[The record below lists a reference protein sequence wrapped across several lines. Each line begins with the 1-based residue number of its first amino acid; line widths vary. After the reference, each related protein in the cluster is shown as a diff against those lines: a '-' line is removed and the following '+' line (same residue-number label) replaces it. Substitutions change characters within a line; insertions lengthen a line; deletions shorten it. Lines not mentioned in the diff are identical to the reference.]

1 MAAGDLAAAGDIEHE
16 KVGEENTDKEN
27 RGEEMKVIETAD
39 DRGDA
44 HHPWIGGRSRRHSSD
59 SASSGCSDSS
69 SLCSSGLSRSFNSG
83 DCTSRVAFGS
93 SGAALTRENVQLL
106 QQSLEENARH
116 GLGKEGSSINR
127 RQSLS
132 DAVAYWKNVC
142 RDAPGCQ
149 AVSYLSPRRHVR
161 GSKTPEEKTAVV
173 VETEVATGQSDTR
186 MVVTPKAATMLARSK
201 SAPLQIEPPL
211 DIVHDATYPVRV
223 IDLMPQAME
232 GVVPLGRDM
241 SENVAPTQSMPARPA
256 LKHIPAGVP
265 RNITEGACEE
275 HRLLA
280 QAGLLN
286 VLTLQIPNSKQVSK
300 GRMVSEYA
308 TVDDP
313 KNAIPE
319 VCTANTPHAG
329 QTSHVGKETDPR
341 STGASLKQ
349 GLPTTVAIESPLHA
363 GKAAKSVFRNELT
376 VILPTV
382 PFSSVVSDSL
392 NDTVTPQPNQEN
404 HQCDSIIAKLANRSV
419 SFDLNSLPK
428 SISLSVVREAKSPLP
443 CIRRASE
450 SHVFIKSM
458 LEASNPDT
466 FDNPANEFRRNGSFA
481 EYSGDAAHLYELA
494 HLRLPTTR
502 HGGNN
507 DPSENL
513 STTSGK
519 PSTDVAYGN
528 HQETGITSFQW
539 RPRAYIGKQFGTW
552 EGVLPFQLPSVH
564 RSVRSPN
571 SKVVPFNEDNFS
583 QDVCDESGY
592 VDGCVDFS
600 TSQEQRWSF
609 SRMIKKELSRTE
621 KQLHHPRSESLDTTA
636 SLFGSSKASV
646 IDSFAD
652 DVIFDQPSEAMPLVA
667 DKLETVPELDNDTN
681 WNNDPAS
688 GDGNDITKCTALS
701 QLRRMPELATPL
713 DEDAKTVGELLSASH
728 VDVQKIPHHP
738 LMSDDRR
745 MFRAI
750 AKSAAATEAVMSRHC
765 LQERP
770 IHANVRDIVETFYEL
785 NAELARGNPPKM
797 CAGQL

>member
-16 KVGEENTDKEN
+16 KVGEENIDKEN
-27 RGEEMKVIETAD
+27 YGDQAKVIETAD
-39 DRGDA
+39 DRGDG
-44 HHPWIGGRSRRHSSD
+44 HQPWIGGRSRRHSAD
-59 SASSGCSDSS
+59 TTSSSCSDSS

-106 QQSLEENARH
+106 QQSLEESARQ
-116 GLGKEGSSINR
+116 GMGKEGVTINR

-132 DAVAYWKNVC
+132 DAVANWKNVC

-149 AVSYLSPRRHVR
+149 AVSYLTPRRRVC
-161 GSKTPEEKTAVV
+161 GSKTPEEKTVVV
-173 VETEVATGQSDTR
+173 VETEVATGKSDTR

-201 SAPLQIEPPL
+201 SAPLQIEPLL

-232 GVVPLGRDM
+232 GVVPLRTDM

-286 VLTLQIPNSKQVSK
+286 VLTLQIPNSKPVSK
-300 GRMVSEYA
+300 GRMVTDYA

-319 VCTANTPHAG
+319 VCGANTPHAG
-329 QTSHVGKETDPR
+329 QTSHVGKEADPR
-341 STGASLKQ
+341 SAGASLKQ

-392 NDTVTPQPNQEN
+392 NDTVPPQPNQEN
-404 HQCDSIIAKLANRSV
+404 QQCDSIIAKLANRSV

-428 SISLSVVREAKSPLP
+428 SRSLSVVREAKSPLP

-450 SHVFIKSM
+450 SRVFIKSM

-466 FDNPANEFRRNGSFA
+466 FDNPASEFRRNGSFA
-481 EYSGDAAHLYELA
+481 EYSGDATHLYELA

-507 DPSENL
+507 DPAEY
-513 STTSGK
+513 TSNASCK
-519 PSTDVAYGN
+519 TLTDVAHVN
-528 HQETGITSFQW
+528 HQATGITSFQW

-564 RSVRSPN
+564 RRVRSPN
-571 SKVVPFNEDNFS
+571 SDVVPFSEDNFS
-583 QDVCDESGY
+583 EVVCDAS
-592 VDGCVDFS
+592 GCVDFS

-621 KQLHHPRSESLDTTA
+621 KQLHHSRSESLDTTA

-652 DVIFDQPSEAMPLVA
+652 DVIFDQPSETMPPVA
-667 DKLETVPELDNDTN
+667 DKLETVPEHDNDTN
-681 WNNDPAS
+681 WNVDPAS
-688 GDGNDITKCTALS
+688 GDGNDITKCTALG
-701 QLRRMPELATPL
+701 QLRRMPELV
-713 DEDAKTVGELLSASH
+713 DEDAKHDGELLSVSH

-785 NAELARGNPPKM
+785 NAELARGNAPNM
-797 CAGQL
+797 CAGRL

>member
-16 KVGEENTDKEN
+16 KVGEVNLGKEN
-27 RGEEMKVIETAD
+27 HDDEAKVIETTD
-39 DRGDA
+39 ERGDA
-44 HHPWIGGRSRRHSSD
+44 RHPWIGNRSRRHSSD

-106 QQSLEENARH
+106 QQSLEESARQ
-116 GLGKEGSSINR
+116 GMGKEGVTINR

-132 DAVAYWKNVC
+132 DAVANWKTVC

-232 GVVPLGRDM
+232 GVVPLCTDM

-286 VLTLQIPNSKQVSK
+286 VLTLQIPASKQVSK
-300 GRMVSEYA
+300 GRTVSDYA

-313 KNAIPE
+313 NNAIPD

-329 QTSHVGKETDPR
+329 QTPHVGKETHPR

-349 GLPTTVAIESPLHA
+349 GLPTTIALESPLHA

-392 NDTVTPQPNQEN
+392 NDTVPPNQEN
-404 HQCDSIIAKLANRSV
+404 QQCDSIIAKLANRSV
-419 SFDLNSLPK
+419 SLDLNSLPRAR
-428 SISLSVVREAKSPLP
+428 SLSVVREAKSPLP

-450 SHVFIKSM
+450 SRVFIKSM

-466 FDNPANEFRRNGSFA
+466 FDNPASEFRRNGSFA
-481 EYSGDAAHLYELA
+481 EYSGDASHLYELA

-502 HGGNN
+502 NGCNN
-507 DPSENL
+507 DPSEY
-513 STTSGK
+513 TSNASCK
-519 PSTDVAYGN
+519 PSTDVAHGN
-528 HQETGITSFQW
+528 DQTTGLTSFQW
-539 RPRAYIGKQFGTW
+539 RPRTYIGKQFGTW

-564 RSVRSPN
+564 SRVLSPN
-571 SKVVPFNEDNFS
+571 SNVVPFNEDNFS
-583 QDVCDESGY
+583 EVVCDAS
-592 VDGCVDFS
+592 GCVDFS

-609 SRMIKKELSRTE
+609 SRMTKKELSRTE

-652 DVIFDQPSEAMPLVA
+652 DVIFDQPSETMPLVA
-667 DKLETVPELDNDTN
+667 DKLETVPEHDNETN

-688 GDGNDITKCTALS
+688 GDGNDITKCTALG
-701 QLRRMPELATPL
+701 QLRRMPELV
-713 DEDAKTVGELLSASH
+713 DEDAKHDGELVSASH

-785 NAELARGNPPKM
+785 NAELARGNAPNM
-797 CAGQL
+797 CAGRL